1 MILTRKFFVGI
12 SIAILILIFFYLSMP
27 PREITIYVAPGG
39 THLDTAEI
47 YKPKFAARGLTLN
60 IQKRSDIAN
69 TKSHVGQA
77 NGEPTIGFSGT
88 ALTSADLPNI
98 RAAGVTTIM
107 PMFVFV
113 KSEFADGRLSDL
125 NGKQVCLP
133 PAQSITTLM
142 ALEVLTAYG
151 ISDDNSKI
159 NYFGLQDLLKSL
171 KSGSCDAG
179 IIILATDSQ
188 IIKDLTTNSDLS
200 ILDFPD
206 SRAISTKVENTEE
219 VIIPIGAFDSI
230 NQLPKKNIRLIG
242 VPNTVIFR
250 SDLDP
255 EIIYALLQIMK
266 ESHAAATMVTKAFDF
281 PKPAQQLL
289 IEDDTVKNFYENG
302 LPWSSRALPFWLS
315 SLLNK
320 YSVILVFLITISIAF
335 NQVLNYFNWGGYLL
349 RTFSR
354 KTQD

>member
-1 MILTRKFFVGI
+1 MILTRKKVVGI
-12 SIAILILIFFYLSMP
+12 LFAVLVLTFFYISTP
-27 PREITIYVAPGG
+27 PREVTIYVAPGG

-47 YKPKFAARGLTLN
+47 YKPKFAAQGLTLN
-60 IQKRSDIAN
+60 IQKRSDITN
-69 TKSHVGQA
+69 IKSHVGNA
-77 NGEPTIGFSGT
+77 KGKPTIGFSGT
-88 ALTSADLPNI
+88 ALTSEDLPNI

-107 PMFVFV
+107 PMFIFV
-113 KSEFADGRLSDL
+113 KSEFSDGRLSDL

-142 ALEVLTAYG
+142 SLEVLAAYG
-151 ISDDNSKI
+151 ISDANSKI
-159 NYFGLQDLLKSL
+159 NYFGLKDLLVSM

-188 IIKDLTTNSDLS
+188 IIKDLTTNSNLS

-219 VIIPIGAFDSI
+219 VVIPIGAFDSI

-255 EIIYALLQIMK
+255 EIIYTLLQIMK

-302 LPWSSRALPFWLS
+302 LPWSSRALPLWLS

-320 YSVILVFLITISIAF
+320 YSVVLVFLISVSIGL
-335 NQVLNYFNWGGYLL
+335 NQVINYFNWGGYLL
-349 RTFSR
+349 RAFL
-354 KTQD
+354 KKI

>member
-1 MILTRKFFVGI
+1 MLLTRKKIVGI
-12 SIAILILIFFYLSMP
+12 LFTLSILIFFYLSMP

-47 YKPKFAARGLTLN
+47 YKPKFAAHGLTLN
-60 IQKRSDIAN
+60 IQKRSDITN
-69 TKSHVGQA
+69 IKSHVGDA
-77 NGEPTIGFSGT
+77 RGEPTIGFSGT
-88 ALTSADLPNI
+88 ALTSEDLPNI

-107 PMFVFV
+107 PMFIFV
-113 KSEFADGRLSDL
+113 KSEFSDGRLSDL

-142 ALEVLTAYG
+142 ALEVLAAYG
-151 ISDDNSKI
+151 ISDANSKI
-159 NYFGLQDLLKSL
+159 NYFGLQDLLVSM

-188 IIKDLTTNSDLS
+188 IIKDLTTTSDLS

-206 SRAISTKVENTEE
+206 SRAISTKVQNTEE

-230 NQLPKKNIRLIG
+230 NQLPQKDIRLIG

-255 EIIYALLQIMK
+255 EIIYTLLQIMK

-289 IEDDTVKNFYENG
+289 IEDDTVKSFYENG
-302 LPWSSRALPFWLS
+302 LPWSSRTLPFWLS

-320 YSVILVFLITISIAF
+320 YSVILVFLISVSIAL
-335 NQVLNYFNWGGYLL
+335 NQMINYFNWGGYLL
-349 RTFSR
+349 RAFS
-354 KTQD
+354 KKIQN